1 MQIKI
6 KPSVFIHKKHKV
18 AIKLECDEICKK
30 LLENEIN
37 MYLYL
42 KRHSK
47 INIPNIKYIGTYDKY
62 KYIGEKINNVLT

>member
-1 MQIKI
+1 MLLSDKYRITGVITKSTYSTLYEGEHI
-6 KPSVFIHKKHKV
+6 YKKHKV
-18 AIKLECDEICKK
+18 AIKSECDKTCKK

-47 INIPNIKYIGTYDKY
+47 INIPNI
-62 KYIGEKINNVLT
+62 